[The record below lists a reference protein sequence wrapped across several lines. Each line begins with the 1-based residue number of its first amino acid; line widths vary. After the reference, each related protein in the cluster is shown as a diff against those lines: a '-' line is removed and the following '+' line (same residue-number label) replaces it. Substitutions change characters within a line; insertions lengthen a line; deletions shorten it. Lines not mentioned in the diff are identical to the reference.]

1 MTVVELPINATE
13 DRVVGSINLE
23 KALQEGV
30 KAFEPGILQTAHQN
44 ILYVDEVNLLDDH
57 IVDILLDVA
66 AMGVNTVEREGVSHS
81 HPSHFILVGTMN
93 PEEGDLRPQLLDRF
107 GLSVMVYGEHD
118 PAQRM
123 AVIKRRLAFS
133 DNPKDFIE
141 SYVESEHDL
150 RERLLQARQLL
161 PSIIPTD
168 DVLLKIASISIGVS
182 VDGHRPDIT
191 MMHTA
196 RAHAAFSGRSQIIDD
211 DLKVAARLALKHRLR
226 RLPFEEQG
234 HDEDRIDMV
243 VSAVLEG

>member
-1 MTVVELPINATE
+1 MLYPFTAIVGQDEMKLALLLNAINPSIGGVLIEGEKGTAKSTAVRALANLLPPMETGATAMTVVELPINATE

-23 KALQEGV
+23 KALQDGV
-30 KAFEPGILQTAHQN
+30 KAFEPGILHAAHQN

-81 HPSHFILVGTMN
+81 HPSRFILVGTMN

-123 AVIKRRLAFS
+123 EVIKRRLAFGDDPVS
-133 DNPKDFIE
+133 FVA
-141 SYVESEHDL
+141 SYAESEQALH
-150 RERLLQARQLL
+150 ERLLQARELL

-168 DVLLKIASISIGVS
+168 EVLLKIASISIGEI
-182 VDGHRPDIT
+182 G
-191 MMHTA
+191 
-196 RAHAAFSGRSQIIDD
+196 RAH
-211 DLKVAARLALKHRLR
+211 V
-226 RLPFEEQG
+226 
-234 HDEDRIDMV
+234 
-243 VSAVLEG
+243 